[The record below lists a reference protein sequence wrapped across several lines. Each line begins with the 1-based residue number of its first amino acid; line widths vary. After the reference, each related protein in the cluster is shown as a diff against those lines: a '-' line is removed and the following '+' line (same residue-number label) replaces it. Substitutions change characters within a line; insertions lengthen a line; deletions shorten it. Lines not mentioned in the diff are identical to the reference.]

1 MILTLITVGKYLEA
15 RSKDKTANAVNK
27 LVSLAPKTAV
37 VIRDSEEVEV
47 PAENVMVGD
56 VFLLKA
62 GWSVPCDGVLIDGNC
77 TVDQSALTGE
87 SIPVDK
93 AVGDRV
99 MSASVSAGGFAK
111 VRCEKQAKD
120 STLSQIIALVE
131 DASASKAPVA
141 RLADKISVVFVP
153 IVITIALISLVVWLM
168 LGYSFAFALNMAI
181 SVLVISCPCSLGLAT
196 PTAIMVGTGK
206 AAQFGILI
214 KSAESLETAH
224 SIDLSLIHISEPTRP

>member
-1 MILTLITVGKYLEA
+1 M
-15 RSKDKTANAVNK
+15 
-27 LVSLAPKTAV
+27 
-37 VIRDSEEVEV
+37 
-47 PAENVMVGD
+47 
-56 VFLLKA
+56 
-62 GWSVPCDGVLIDGNC
+62 
-77 TVDQSALTGE
+77 
-87 SIPVDK
+87 
-93 AVGDRV
+93 
-99 MSASVSAGGFAK
+99 GGFAK
-111 VRCEKQAKD
+111 VRCERQAKD

-141 RLADKISVVFVP
+141 RLADKISAAFVP
-153 IVITIALISLVVWLM
+153 IVITIALISLVVWLL

-224 SIDLSLIHISEPTRP
+224 SIDTVVLDKTGTCTEGKP